1 MTNFPNLLALFLI
14 KVSNNITD
22 DQDNLIV
29 NIITTSES
37 SFFSITEKIK
47 KESKGWWSKD
57 IKKLEIT

>member
-37 SFFSITEKIK
+37 SFFSITEKTK
-47 KESKGWWSKD
+47 KESKRWWSKD
-57 IKKLEIT
+57 IAKLEMT